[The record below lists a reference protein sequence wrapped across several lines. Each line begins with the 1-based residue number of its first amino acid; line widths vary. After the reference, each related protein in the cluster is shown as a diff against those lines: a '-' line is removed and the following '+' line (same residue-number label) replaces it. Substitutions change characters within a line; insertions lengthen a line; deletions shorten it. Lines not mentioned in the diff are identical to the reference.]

1 MCSAAAHWHLSC
13 PGRNLKSAQVELH
26 LEQDPYPDMYATCLL
41 LQLLQLQGLIP
52 LIPYHGCRVFRQWL
66 LSVLLPFFFSEGER
80 VCLAAG
86 GNFRAAGSV
95 GLIKIKPSF

>member
-66 LSVLLPFFFSEGER
+66 LSVLLPIFFFLKGSECAWQLGEIF
-80 VCLAAG
+80 VLLAP
-86 GNFRAAGSV
+86 SV
-95 GLIKIKPSF
+95 